1 MVRYAASSV
10 VIDGVIFHNYVVEL
24 HDDTLLRSY
33 KLEAELAQAQ
43 WVRRIEIVDGKLTKI
58 VRV

>member
-33 KLEAELAQAQ
+33 KLEAELAHVQ

>member
-24 HDDTLLRSY
+24 HDDVLLRSY
-33 KLEAELAQAQ
+33 KLETELAHAQ
-43 WVRRIEIVDGKLTKI
+43 WMRRIEIVDGKLTKI